1 MHFADNRNKIGK
13 YIPAVVFLIFIYG
26 MALWFIFSPKPDY
39 SSSEKRYLQKFPE
52 VTAEKLLS
60 GDFGSEFETF
70 FADRFPQRNTWVG
83 LNAYTALA
91 EGNNGASGVYN
102 CKNGYLI
109 NKPVSTENNLDKNIG
124 AVADF
129 AKSIDTPTTVML
141 VPSTGYIV
149 DDVLPTFHDK
159 YNDDEDISKIS
170 STLSKDKIGFVDLRE
185 RFKSEYKNGSQLY
198 YKTDHHWTT
207 KGAYTGYQELCKALG
222 AAMFGDENAVIR
234 FDMSEFM
241 EKHTVSRLVGSP
253 PGYVGYEEGGQLTEK
268 VRRKPYSVVLFDEIE
283 KAHPDVFNMLL
294 QILDDGILTDSQ
306 GRKVN
311 FKNTIIIMTSN
322 VGAKL
327 IAGGNKSIGFSGEN
341 EGGAL
346 SDSKIHDAVMG
357 ELKNTFRP
365 EFLNRVDEI
374 IVFNQLTKDEIH
386 KIAGKLLEQTKDRLM
401 NMKIGIR
408 FADSVIDMVAD
419 KGFDPVYGARPLRRA
434 IQTKVEDPL
443 SEKMLE
449 GVITEGKTYKCEFKD
464 GEITF
469 EEVPAEA

>member
-1 MHFADNRNKIGK
+1 MRFADNRNKIVK

-26 MALWFIFSPKPDY
+26 MALWFIFSPKTDY

-91 EGNNGASGVYN
+91 VGNNGASGVYN

-109 NKPVSTENNLDKNIG
+109 NKPVLTENNLDKNIG
-124 AVADF
+124 AVVDF

-159 YNDDEDISKIS
+159 YNDDEDIRKIS

-222 AAMFGDENAVIR
+222 ITPIDDSTLKKDSYPDFYGTTYSSSG
-234 FDMSEFM
+234 FWL
-241 EKHTVSRLVGSP
+241 TP
-253 PGYVGYEEGGQLTEK
+253 PDNIEIWNNPK
-268 VRRKPYSVVLFDEIE
+268 NSDRNISV
-283 KAHPDVFNMLL
+283 K
-294 QILDDGILTDSQ
+294 
-306 GRKVN
+306 
-311 FKNTIIIMTSN
+311 
-322 VGAKL
+322 
-327 IAGGNKSIGFSGEN
+327 
-341 EGGAL
+341 
-346 SDSKIHDAVMG
+346 
-357 ELKNTFRP
+357 
-365 EFLNRVDEI
+365 
-374 IVFNQLTKDEIH
+374 
-386 KIAGKLLEQTKDRLM
+386 
-401 NMKIGIR
+401 
-408 FADSVIDMVAD
+408 
-419 KGFDPVYGARPLRRA
+419 
-434 IQTKVEDPL
+434 
-443 SEKMLE
+443 
-449 GVITEGKTYKCEFKD
+449 ITEGANIKTSGSMYFTDHLKEDDKYPVFID
-464 GEITF
+464 GNHALTEITNTNAKNGTILLIKDSF
-469 EEVPAEA
+469 SHSLAPFLAENYSKVVLVDLRYYKESVSDLVTTYNPEQVVVLYGIDNLATDTDIVWLK

>member
-1 MHFADNRNKIGK
+1 MRFADNRSKIGK

-26 MALWFIFSPKPDY
+26 MALWFIFSPKTDY
-39 SSSEKRYLQKFPE
+39 SSSEKRYLQKFPDTN
-52 VTAEKLLS
+52 VEKVLS

-70 FADRFPQRNTWVG
+70 FADQFPQRNTWVG

-207 KGAYTGYQELCKALG
+207 KGAYTGYQELCKVLG
-222 AAMFGDENAVIR
+222 VTLINDSTLKKDSYPDFYGTTYSSSGFWLTPPDNIEIWNNPKNSDRNIAV
-234 FDMSEFM
+234 
-241 EKHTVSRLVGSP
+241 K
-253 PGYVGYEEGGQLTEK
+253 
-268 VRRKPYSVVLFDEIE
+268 
-283 KAHPDVFNMLL
+283 
-294 QILDDGILTDSQ
+294 
-306 GRKVN
+306 
-311 FKNTIIIMTSN
+311 
-322 VGAKL
+322 
-327 IAGGNKSIGFSGEN
+327 
-341 EGGAL
+341 
-346 SDSKIHDAVMG
+346 
-357 ELKNTFRP
+357 
-365 EFLNRVDEI
+365 
-374 IVFNQLTKDEIH
+374 
-386 KIAGKLLEQTKDRLM
+386 
-401 NMKIGIR
+401 
-408 FADSVIDMVAD
+408 
-419 KGFDPVYGARPLRRA
+419 
-434 IQTKVEDPL
+434 
-443 SEKMLE
+443 
-449 GVITEGKTYKCEFKD
+449 ITEGANIKTSGSMYFTDHLKEDDKYPVFID
-464 GEITF
+464 GNHALTEITNTNAKNGTILLIKDSF
-469 EEVPAEA
+469 SHSLAPFLAENYSKVVLVDLRYYKESVSELVTTYNPEQVIVLYGIDNLATDTDIVWLK